1 MTARTMAGGIG
12 SAPKH
17 GSMWLNVTILASG
30 TVLAQGIT
38 ILGAPILTRYFMPDE
53 FGVFAT
59 VSALAAWLCTLNSLA
74 YHVAIPLA
82 PNERDAVALV
92 GLSSGVSASLFALV
106 AAVAIVTVFL
116 GQSLGGV
123 VETVRPLLW
132 TIPVAVLVGA
142 FYEIARLWNIRQKN
156 FSRLSGAEVL
166 QRSSALAGQVA
177 SGVLGLGA
185 AGLVLS
191 AIGGMFLSFLTL
203 AIPSVG
209 RLFEQGRT
217 LSRASVLAVSRTY
230 RRMPQFTCPSG
241 IVFAGGRYAPLL
253 ILPWFFGA
261 ATTGLYA
268 LTERVLQTPM
278 AFVGAHIQTVF
289 LSSCAELKQNGG
301 LADAALSMLQTLVR
315 LGLPT
320 FAILALVAPDAF
332 ALVFGADW
340 RTAGS
345 FAQLLTP
352 YIFCFFIAL
361 PLNCLPL
368 AFNRQRGELFFQG
381 GITIA
386 RCAAIII
393 GGISGRI
400 DLTIILMSLIGAAGW
415 LAYLFW
421 AMSLVGRHW
430 AVLSLLL
437 RECLCVA
444 PFVAA
449 AIVAQRLLVAQ
460 GPIWGLAAATLCWG
474 LSVLVALSRTMR
486 AARQV

>member
-1 MTARTMAGGIG
+1 MTARALPGGAGRT
-12 SAPKH
+12 PKG

-30 TVLAQGIT
+30 SVLAQCVT
-38 ILGAPILTRYFMPDE
+38 ILGAPVLTRYFTPSE

-59 VSALAAWLCTLNSLA
+59 VSALAAWLCTVNSLA

-82 PNERDAVALV
+82 PNERDAAALV
-92 GLSSGVSASLFALV
+92 GLSSGVSVSLFGLLS
-106 AAVAIVTVFL
+106 AAAMGTLFL
-116 GQSLGGV
+116 GPSFGGV
-123 VETVRPLLW
+123 IETVRPLLW
-132 TIPVAVLVGA
+132 IIPVAVVVGA

-166 QRSSALAGQVA
+166 QRSAALAGQIA
-177 SGVLGLGA
+177 SGVLGFGA

-191 AIGGMFLSFLTL
+191 AIGGMVLSLLTL
-203 AIPSVG
+203 AVPAIGKIV
-209 RLFEQGRT
+209 EQGRT
-217 LSRASVLAVSRTY
+217 VSLATVRAVSRTY
-230 RRMPQFTCPSG
+230 RRMPLFTVPSG
-241 IVFAGGRYAPLL
+241 IVFSGGRYAPLL

-261 ATTGLYA
+261 TTTGLYA

-278 AFVGAHIQTVF
+278 AFVGSHIQTVF

-301 LADAALSMLQTLVR
+301 LADAALSMVQTLVR

-332 ALVFGADW
+332 ALVFGEDW
-340 RTAGS
+340 RAAGS
-345 FAQLLTP
+345 FARLLTP

-368 AFNRQRGELFFQG
+368 AFNRQRGELIFQG

-393 GGISGRI
+393 GGVTGRI

-415 LAYLFW
+415 LAYLLW

-430 AVLSLLL
+430 QMLSVLA
-437 RECLCVA
+437 RECLFVA
-444 PFVAA
+444 PFVVAA
-449 AIVAQRLLVAQ
+449 VLAEQLLVAHDQ
-460 GPIWGLAAATLCWG
+460 IWILGAAVVCWG
-474 LSVLVALSRTMR
+474 LSVLMALSRMVRT
-486 AARQV
+486 ARHA